1 MRDRFGVG
9 SLALAFALLSSAPAH
24 AFVCLQIAD
33 KCVSWSQRGATMRT
47 FLGSPP
53 NQPLANGTMTW
64 DENAINA
71 GNEWNATGASFH
83 FNVEVGGQF
92 NDPCGRGA
100 GHACPN
106 TGPVGDNPVF
116 FANDF
121 CGQGFGDIIELTN
134 NCAVRDT
141 GEMLNAPVF
150 VNANVSWNAYD
161 GPIRV
166 VNGRVIHEIRR
177 VLTHEFGHVLGLD
190 HPDENGQTVE
200 ALMNSRESAIDR
212 LQPDDISGIFSTY
225 PNAPPPADDGGSGCN
240 VQPARRSDG
249 FWLGAGVLL
258 WAAARHRCHRTQRVH
273 A

>member
-1 MRDRFGVG
+1 MRGCVVVG
-9 SLALAFALLSSAPAH
+9 ILGLAFALLASAPAH
-24 AFVCLQIAD
+24 GFVCLQIAG
-33 KCVSWSQRGATMRT
+33 KCTYWPQRGATLRT
-47 FLGSPP
+47 FLGSPTNP
-53 NQPLANGTMTW
+53 PLANGTLTW
-64 DENAINA
+64 DENAITAAND
-71 GNEWNATGASFH
+71 WNATGASFH

-92 NDPCGRGA
+92 NDPCGRGP

-141 GEMLNAPVF
+141 GAMLNAPVF

-166 VNGRVIHEIRR
+166 VGGRVIHEIRR
-177 VLTHEFGHVLGLD
+177 VLAHEFGHVLGLD
-190 HPDENGQTVE
+190 HPDEKGQTVE

-212 LQPDDISGIFSTY
+212 PQADDISGIFSIY
-225 PNAPPPADDGGSGCN
+225 PNAPPAPGTGGSGCN
-240 VQPARRSDG
+240 LHAGPRAEGLWLAGGAMLWAVGRQRRRQARR
-249 FWLGAGVLL
+249 A
-258 WAAARHRCHRTQRVH
+258 H